1 MDDILRRITASPN
14 TAHKIVDVSKTFYR
28 ATAGWIKLTSLIQR
42 NILSIKNCSPL
53 EMLHHCEEIQYE
65 QQQLE
70 TDDNLI
76 LQILELAGEELA
88 ECRETESYC
97 QTLKDARKEYDVLL
111 AMILHIRA
119 ETLDNPSAENSLC
132 YKPLDS
138 YIAGNTVALQ

>member
-1 MDDILRRITASPN
+1 MDDIMRRITAPKN
-14 TAHKIVDVSKTFYR
+14 TAHKIVEVSKIFYR

-42 NILSIKNCSPL
+42 NILCIKHYSPL
-53 EMLHHCEEIQYE
+53 EMLHHCEEVQYE

-70 TDDNLI
+70 TDDKQI

-88 ECRETESYC
+88 ECHETEQYYKAL
-97 QTLKDARKEYDVLL
+97 QDARKGYDVLL

-119 ETLDNPSAENSLC
+119 EALDSPAAEDSLR

-138 YIAGNTVALQ
+138 SLAGNTVALQ